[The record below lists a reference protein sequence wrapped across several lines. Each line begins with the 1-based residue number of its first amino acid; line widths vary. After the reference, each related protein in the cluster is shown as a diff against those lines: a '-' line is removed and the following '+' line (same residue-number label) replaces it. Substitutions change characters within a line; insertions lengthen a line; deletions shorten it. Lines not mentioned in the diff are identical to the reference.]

1 MTIAIIPA
9 RGGSKRLPKK
19 NARSFAGRPLIAWT
33 IAHAQESGV
42 CDRVVVTTDDAD
54 IAAIAAATGGE
65 VIHRPPELATDT
77 AKVADAVVH
86 TLDACSETGSAPET
100 LILLQPTSPLRT
112 SRDIVDAVA
121 MHQRHNA
128 AVVSVMPV
136 SNRAL
141 AWSLVERDGM
151 VEPVLG
157 WGVLGMRSQDLP
169 SLFIPNGALYVV
181 RVDQFRMHRSFYIPP
196 LFPYV
201 MPVERSMDIDTVE
214 DFTAAERAFRSIGM
228 PVV

>member
-9 RGGSKRLPKK
+9 RGGSKRLPRK
-19 NARSFAGRPLIAWT
+19 NVLSFAGRPLIAWT

-54 IAAIAAATGGE
+54 IAAVAAAAGGE
-65 VIHRPPELATDT
+65 VVHRPPELATDT

-86 TLDACSETGSAPET
+86 ALDACSGTGSTPET

-112 SRDIVDAVA
+112 PRDVVDAVTI
-121 MHQRHNA
+121 HRRHDA
-128 AVVSVMPV
+128 AVVSVAPI
-136 SNRAL
+136 SNPAF
-141 AWSLVERDGM
+141 AWSCVERDGM
-151 VEPVLG
+151 LEPVLG

-196 LFPYV
+196 IFPHV
-201 MPVERSMDIDTVE
+201 MPIERSMDIDTVE